1 MFTSKSKQQNECDDS
16 LASLGKGTIIEE
28 YSISGGSFIDVKG
41 GLNLDHQLG
50 KYDFPIIEQEF
61 PVTVFRRRIS
71 SVWSFVE
78 SPGHVA
84 VITVRGKRSCFL
96 QSIETYACRTH
107 HYDETMQE
115 IIEMAKQY
123 REQQKEKRRKKT
135 TK

>member
-1 MFTSKSKQQNECDDS
+1 MFTSKSKQQNECGDS
-16 LASLGKGTIIEE
+16 LSSLEKGIIIEE
-28 YSISGGSFIDVKG
+28 YSTFGGSFIDVKG
-41 GLNLDHQLG
+41 GLALDHQLG

-71 SVWSFVE
+71 SVWRFVE
-78 SPGHVA
+78 IPGHVA
-84 VITVRGKRSCFL
+84 VITVRGKRSCFI

-115 IIEMAKQY
+115 INEMAKQH
-123 REQQKEKRRKKT
+123 RERQKEKRRKET

>member
-1 MFTSKSKQQNECDDS
+1 M
-16 LASLGKGTIIEE
+16 
-28 YSISGGSFIDVKG
+28 
-41 GLNLDHQLG
+41 DHQLG

-61 PVTVFRRRIS
+61 PVTVFRRKIS

-135 TK
+135 TKYNGPHVKTTSKK

>member
-1 MFTSKSKQQNECDDS
+1 MFTSKSKQQNECGDS
-16 LASLGKGTIIEE
+16 LASLEKDIIIEE
-28 YSISGGSFIDVKG
+28 YSTSGGSFIDVKG

-50 KYDFPIIEQEF
+50 KYDFLIVEQEF

-71 SVWSFVE
+71 SIWRFVE
-78 SPGHVA
+78 IPGHVA